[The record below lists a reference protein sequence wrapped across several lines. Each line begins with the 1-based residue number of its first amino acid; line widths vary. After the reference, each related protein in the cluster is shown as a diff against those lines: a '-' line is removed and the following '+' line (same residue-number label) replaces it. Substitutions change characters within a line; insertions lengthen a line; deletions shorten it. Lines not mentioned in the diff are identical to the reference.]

1 MWILNSNS
9 IPFILNYYL
18 FHKKELMIED
28 KTTIWNPNPYIFFSF
43 EVKLFDISFRINSI

>member
-28 KTTIWNPNPYIFFSF
+28 KTTIWNLNPYIFFLL
-43 EVKLFDISFRINSI
+43 KLNYLAYLLE